1 MISVIVLG
9 TGNVGTHLINA
20 FLENS
25 SIDLLQVYSRKKSS
39 LNFVKNRVSTTT
51 SLNSLKAAD
60 VYIIAV
66 SDNAISELSSHL
78 KLENKLVVHT
88 SGASSINVL
97 KNNSNK
103 GVFYP
108 LQTFTKDINIDF
120 KAIPICIE
128 TENKMDLI
136 LLENLAS
143 KISDNVFI
151 LNFEQRKY
159 LHIAAVFTNNFVNH
173 LYKIGFDICKEN
185 RIPFEILYPLIRETA
200 NKVIDNEP
208 VTIQTGPAFRND
220 TQTISNHLNLLP
232 EEKKKLYQL
241 LTDSIKNSHGEKL

>member
-1 MISVIVLG
+1 MISVVVLG

-25 SIDLLQVYSRKKSS
+25 SIKLIQVYSRRKSA
-39 LNFVKNRVSTTT
+39 LEFIENRVPTTT
-51 SLNSLKAAD
+51 SLNSLISAD
-60 VYIIAV
+60 VYVIAV

-78 KLENKLVVHT
+78 NLENKLVVHT
-88 SGASSINVL
+88 SGASPLNAL
-97 KNNSNK
+97 KNKGNK
-103 GVFYP
+103 GVLYP
-108 LQTFTKDINIDF
+108 LQTFTKDINVDF

-128 TENKMDLI
+128 TENEKDLF

-143 KISDNVFI
+143 KISDNVFM
-151 LNFEQRKY
+151 LNFEQRKH

-173 LYKIGFDICKEN
+173 LYKIGFDICAEN

-200 NKVIDNEP
+200 NKVIHNEP
-208 VTIQTGPAFRND
+208 GAIQTGPAFRND
-220 TQTISNHLNLLP
+220 TQTISNHLNLLS

-241 LTDSIKNSHGEKL
+241 LTDSIKNSSKMT

>member
-25 SIDLLQVYSRKKSS
+25 SIELLQVYSRRKPS
-39 LNFVKNRVSTTT
+39 LKFLENRVPTTT
-51 SLNSLKAAD
+51 SLNFLKSAD
-60 VYIIAV
+60 VYVIAV

-78 KLENKLVVHT
+78 NFENKLVVHT
-88 SGASSINVL
+88 SGASSVNVL
-97 KNNSNK
+97 KNNGAK

-120 KAIPICIE
+120 KEIPICIE
-128 TENKMDLI
+128 TENENDLL
-136 LLENLAS
+136 LLEKLAS

-151 LNFEQRKY
+151 LNSEQRKY
-159 LHIAAVFTNNFVNH
+159 IHMAAVFTNNFVNH
-173 LYKIGFDICKEN
+173 LYKIGYDICKEKG
-185 RIPFEILYPLIRETA
+185 IPFEILHPLIRETA
-200 NKVIDNEP
+200 NKVIHNEP
-208 VTIQTGPAFRND
+208 RAIQTGPAYRND
-220 TQTISNHLNLLP
+220 TQTISKHLSLLT

-241 LTDSIKNSHGEKL
+241 LTDSIKKSHGEKL